1 VLFLCLRVA
10 AEREREAG
18 LGWAGRGRAGV
29 DSYGAGSDGNA
40 PPACSYLR
48 ACTVCLPPA
57 ALGRGD
63 GAVAII
69 ILPARRLKAHQ
80 LVKF

>member
-1 VLFLCLRVA
+1 VRRALPVSACGCGKG
-10 AEREREAG
+10 ER
-18 LGWAGRGRAGV
+18 GWAGRGRAGV